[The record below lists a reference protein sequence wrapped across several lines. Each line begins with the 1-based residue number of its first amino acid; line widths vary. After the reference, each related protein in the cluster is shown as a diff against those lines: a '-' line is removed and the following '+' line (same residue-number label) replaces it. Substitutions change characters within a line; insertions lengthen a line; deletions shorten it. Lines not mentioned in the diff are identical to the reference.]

1 MSILNVG
8 DRVRL
13 KPAEYLRNN
22 ADFGWD
28 EDMARCCDTVVTIS
42 YIDGSVYYL
51 EEDYHDYMWGI
62 NDFDLDTIIK
72 TNTVKEVNEKSDM
85 TKEDLKNA
93 WGAYCDTD
101 KLVDDM
107 MKLLTKYHHRN
118 TEKGVCMVLDE
129 YFKNKHELIDFI
141 SQSEHY
147 LGDMRIALDV
157 EIERENSE
165 YDVRRFVEGFSDN
178 IKATEVILK
187 YIDDSGKTLGDYLK
201 TGVKKIKAKDLL
213 KKDFIDKLQ
222 SNNEQKNTFC
232 DDGSTKSSN
241 LEFQTFCRMMMEM
254 RREFRPTISGMGAA
268 GVNAVANGKLRISE
282 GMKTARAFNRICN
295 SYGIGKAPSSKLKKD
310 EELYRLYNQEFAKY
324 ADMVSGLKRKLKF
337 FISVNPIDYLTMSFG
352 VNWASCHTIDQRNQR
367 HMPNSYSGMYCG
379 GTMSYMLDGTSIITF
394 VNDHIPEDWEDGKIY
409 RCMFHYYDALLV
421 QGRVYPQGNDGNTD
435 LYKVF
440 RGFVQDEFSK
450 LLNLTDNKWT
460 KVTSRSVES
469 FTSSIG
475 NHYRDYASFS
485 DCCVSYPKEKP
496 ECLSRTVYIG
506 HLPMCVCC
514 GKTDRDIGSGTLT
527 HYECE

>member
-28 EDMARCCDTVVTIS
+28 ENMARYCDTVVTIRC
-42 YIDGSVYYL
+42 IDGSVYYL
-51 EEDYHDYMWGI
+51 EEDNYVYMWGI

-72 TNTVKEVNEKSDM
+72 TNTVIEVNEKSDM

-118 TEKGVCMVLDE
+118 TEKGVCMVLNE
-129 YFKNKHELIDFI
+129 YFQNKHELIDFI
-141 SQSEHY
+141 SKSDHY

-157 EIERENSE
+157 EIERENSAR
-165 YDVRRFVEGFSDN
+165 DVRDFVENFPKC
-178 IKATEVILK
+178 IKASEVILK
-187 YIDDSGKTLGDYLK
+187 YVDENGKTLGDYLK
-201 TGVKKIKAKDLL
+201 TGIKTIKAKDLL
-213 KKDFIDKLQ
+213 KETCANKLKV
-222 SNNEQKNTFC
+222 NNEHRNAFEN
-232 DDGSTKSSN
+232 DGSTMLSRVELSQF
-241 LEFQTFCRMMMEM
+241 LQFIGEM
-254 RREFRPTISGMGAA
+254 RREYKPTLSEATAETINARAEGKFKLSG
-268 GVNAVANGKLRISE
+268 

-295 SYGIGKAPSSKLKKD
+295 YYNVGTVPSEKTKRAD
-310 EELYRLYNQEFAKY
+310 ALYKIYNQEFAKY

-352 VNWASCHTIDQRNQR
+352 VNWASCHTIDQNNQR

-379 GTMSYMLDGTSIITF
+379 GTMSYMLDGTSIVTF
-394 VNDHIPEDWEDGKIY
+394 VNDHIPDNWEEGKIY
-409 RCMFHYYDALLV
+409 RCMFHYENDILI

-440 RGFVQDEFSK
+440 RGFVQDEFSDLLK
-450 LLNLTDNKWT
+450 LSSNVWIK
-460 KVTSRSVES
+460 KTSRGCGANTISV
-469 FTSSIG
+469 G
-475 NHYRDYASFS
+475 VHYRDYTSFS
-485 DCCVSYPKEKP
+485 DCCVSYPKEKAGC
-496 ECLSRTVYIG
+496 EDNQVHIG
-506 HLPMCVCC
+506 HLPMCVYC
-514 GKTDRDIGSGTLT
+514 GDIDNDIGSGSLS
-527 HYECE
+527 HYACC

>member
-13 KPAEYLRNN
+13 KPAEYLRYN

-28 EDMARCCDTVVTIS
+28 ENMARYCDIVVTIS
-42 YIDGSVYYL
+42 HIDGSVYYL
-51 EEDYHDYMWGI
+51 EEDDYDYMWGI

-72 TNTVKEVNEKSDM
+72 TNTVIEVNEKSDM

-118 TEKGVCMVLDE
+118 TEKGVCMVLNE
-129 YFKNKHELIDFI
+129 YFQNKHELIDFI
-141 SQSEHY
+141 SKSDHY

-157 EIERENSE
+157 EIERENSAR
-165 YDVRRFVEGFSDN
+165 DVRDFVEFFPKYV
-178 IKATEVILK
+178 KASEVILK
-187 YIDDSGKTLGDYLK
+187 YVDENGKTLGDYLK
-201 TGVKKIKAKDLL
+201 TGIKTIKAKDLL
-213 KKDFIDKLQ
+213 KEACVNKLKV
-222 SNNEQKNTFC
+222 NNEHRNTFES
-232 DDGSTKSSN
+232 DGSTVLSQGELSQFLN
-241 LEFQTFCRMMMEM
+241 FISEM
-254 RREFRPTISGMGAA
+254 RREYKPTLSEATAETINARAEGKFKLSG
-268 GVNAVANGKLRISE
+268 

-295 SYGIGKAPSSKLKKD
+295 YYNVGTVPSEKTKRAN
-310 EELYRLYNQEFAKY
+310 ELYKIYNQEFAKY

-352 VNWASCHTIDQRNQR
+352 VNWASCHTIDQNNQR

-394 VNDHIPEDWEDGKIY
+394 VNDHIPENWEDGKIY
-409 RCMFHYYDALLV
+409 RCMFHYYDALLI

-440 RGFVQDEFSK
+440 RSFVQDEFSK

-475 NHYRDYASFS
+475 NHYRDYAAFS
-485 DCCVSYPKEKP
+485 NCCVSYPKEKP

-514 GKTDRDIGSGTLT
+514 GKIDRDIGSGTLT
-527 HYECE
+527 HYGCE